1 MRSLAALA
9 TVVVLALLALLPSA
23 AGAKLVMFSAPSHN
37 IGCAMDN
44 GFARCDVANRTW
56 RTPAK
61 PKGCMLDWGNGFFVE
76 RRGRGRVVC
85 AGDTTLNP
93 RGAVLAYG
101 KSRSMGA
108 FTCTS
113 RRAGMTCSHSGSGH
127 GFTVSRSAYRLF

>member
-1 MRSLAALA
+1 MRSLTLAALA
-9 TVVVLALLALLPSA
+9 ALLLALAPA
-23 AGAKLVMFSAPSHN
+23 AADAKLIMFSAPSHN

-61 PKGCMLDWGNGFFVE
+61 PRGCMLDWGNGFLVE

-85 AGDTTLNP
+85 AGDTVLNP
-93 RGAVLAYG
+93 RGPVLAYG
-101 KSRSMGA
+101 KSRSVGA

-127 GFTVSRSAYRLF
+127 GFTVSRSAYRVF